1 MLVLLYLIIK
11 RTWTLS
17 RHRHTQDAIIATLSN
32 RSQRFTINQAAYICF
47 GLSFLKVLVLVTDR
61 SISNRSQR
69 YRYSRCSY
77 WIWSRKGHVTYQN
90 GLSIE
95 WCTMKI
101 ELGNLIWYLMMK
113 TRCYIGW
120 FGLSVYQISL
130 FGIEF
135 TCVKGVWLL
144 FTKAV
149 SNC

>member
-1 MLVLLYLIIK
+1 MEVYQVTYLIGHK
-11 RTWTLS
+11 GSLS
-17 RHRHTQDAIIATLSN
+17 IRQPIS
-32 RSQRFTINQAAYICF
+32 
-47 GLSFLKVLVLVTDR
+47 VLDL
-61 SISNRSQR
+61 
-69 YRYSRCSY
+69 
-77 WIWSRKGHVTYQN
+77 SRKGHVTYQN